1 MQLIVLVVVVVAV
14 VVTAAMAACIAANA
28 AAAVAM
34 HAVIVI
40 IVVIVR
46 INDGSHNIRRRQHDR
61 YMIIFT
67 LLTSALTVGMIATH
81 SHTLI
86 TYFYLVIFS

>member
-1 MQLIVLVVVVVAV
+1 MVVVV

-34 HAVIVI
+34 HAVIS
-40 IVVIVR
+40 IVVVVVR
-46 INDGSHNIRRRQHDR
+46 INDRSHNIRRRQYDR

-67 LLTSALTVGMIATH
+67 LLTSALAVGMVATH

-86 TYFYLVIFS
+86 TYFNLVI